1 MVKQTY
7 LGFWLACLVIAP
19 IYVFGRGLPQPADF
33 LLAFLVLIL
42 ATGYVVRVPVFMD
55 LFLVAGLFLA
65 HAIVVNLFWHARLG
79 ERGFL
84 LHALYYVFNFG
95 AFMIVVSLLREFGE
109 RFINPC
115 RVAFAIAIAFEIVV
129 LFALPG
135 SRLRAAGTFNNPNQ
149 LGYWAILVSCCM
161 LVLRRDQRLS
171 MFDLAVLCGAGY
183 LTTASLSK
191 AAMLSFVLL
200 MVLAFVFQRPQRSV
214 KALLLALAFLGTM
227 ALAADG
233 TLINRFLTLEAPS
246 RVVDRLDDIGG
257 QADDSTGG
265 RGYDRIWRYPEYL
278 LLGAGEGASWRF
290 SGYLVN
296 NMDEREL
303 HSTFGT
309 VLFSYGIVGFVLF
322 LALLV
327 VVFRPAPLAHAL
339 YSLPIWMYGMT
350 HQGLRDTM
358 LWVFLGL
365 VFGLAQ
371 LWPSLKPSPSGRS
384 PGSRPDRIPGG
395 LPDAPPRLGRA
406 GAPGRQGARA
416 VTGGVKS
423 DGYRQ

>member
-7 LGFWLACLVIAP
+7 LGFLLTCLVVAP

-65 HAIVVNLFWHARLG
+65 HAIVVNLFWRARLG
-79 ERGFL
+79 ENGFL
-84 LHALYYVFNFG
+84 LHALYYIFNFG
-95 AFMIVVSLLREFGE
+95 AFMVVVSLLREFRE

-115 RVAFAIAIAFEIVV
+115 RVAFAIAVAFEIVA

-135 SRLRAAGTFNNPNQ
+135 SRLRATGTFNNPNQ

-161 LVLRRDQRLS
+161 LVLKRGQRLS
-171 MFDLAVLCGAGY
+171 MLDLAVLCGAGY

-200 MVLAFVFQRPQRSV
+200 LVLAFVCQRPQRSV

-227 ALAADG
+227 AVLG
-233 TLINRFLTLEAPS
+233 QSTLIERFLSLEAPT
-246 RVVDRLDDIGG
+246 RIADRLNDIGG
-257 QADDSTGG
+257 QGDDSSGG
-265 RGYDRIWRYPEYL
+265 RGYDRIWRHPEYL
-278 LLGAGEGASWRF
+278 LLGAGEGANWRF
-290 SGYLVN
+290 SGYLVDN
-296 NMDEREL
+296 LDEKEL

-327 VVFRPAPLAHAL
+327 VVFRRAPLTHAL

-358 LWVFLGL
+358 LWIFLGL
-365 VFGLAQ
+365 VFGLAHYGC
-371 LWPSLKPSPSGRS
+371 SV
-384 PGSRPDRIPGG
+384 DR
-395 LPDAPPRLGRA
+395 RA
-406 GAPGRQGARA
+406 AAQPASNDTEPQGGARTA
-416 VTGGVKS
+416 RARPVGVRTPERSLLK
-423 DGYRQ
+423 